1 MPSSHAMQTFD
12 RSFLLRSG
20 SEVNER
26 LQFLYMR
33 TAIGIYGD
41 DIDRV
46 LETYDLLSTRKMS
59 FASPILW
66 NGGLAN
72 GHFASCYVFEP
83 YAVEAKDAVTNF
95 AGLSALWG
103 AGGGIGIN
111 AAEVPATRS
120 VLTLACRRVSTH

>member
-1 MPSSHAMQTFD
+1 MQTFN
-12 RSFLLRSG
+12 RSFLLQS
-20 SEVNER
+20 SSDVNER

-33 TAIGIYGD
+33 VAIGIYGD

-72 GHFASCYVFEP
+72 RHFASCYIFEP
-83 YAVEAKDAVTNF
+83 RALEAKDAVTSF
-95 AGLSALWG
+95 DGLSALW
-103 AGGGIGIN
+103 AADGGIGIN
-111 AAEVPATRS
+111 AGGVPSTRS
-120 VLTLACRRVSTH
+120 VLTLPCSRSSISSIH